1 MTSDLEQIAED
12 IRNSFSAKDAARE
25 KALRLCREAIRHS
38 ANAIRAVHRGE
49 YEPAQASLKIVRSL
63 LDEMRQALG
72 DYGELLYGR
81 FVHDAEKEY
90 AEASITLALITG
102 NTLPNPATLDVG
114 HAAYLNGMGEAVGEL
129 RRHLLDSL
137 RRGDLPRCE
146 KLLAAMDDIYGVLV
160 TIDFPDALTHGL
172 KRTTDI
178 VRGVLEK
185 SRGDLTLAIRQKE
198 LEVKLDNFANKLL

>member
-1 MTSDLEQIAED
+1 LTSDLERIAED
-12 IRNSFSAKDAARE
+12 IRNSFSQKDAARE

-49 YEPAQASLKIVRSL
+49 YEPAQASLKTVRSL

-81 FVHDAEKEY
+81 FAHDAEKEY

-102 NTLPNPATLDVG
+102 NTLPSPDTLGVS

-137 RRGDLPRCE
+137 RRGELPHCE
-146 KLLAAMDDIYGVLV
+146 RLLAAMDDIYGVLV
-160 TIDFPDALTHGL
+160 TIDFPDALTYGL
-172 KRTTDI
+172 KRTTDV

-185 SRGDLTLAIRQKE
+185 SRGDLTVALRQKE
-198 LEVKLDNFANKLL
+198 LEGKLDSFADKLH